1 MKTNHLILQALRH
14 PERLVDF
21 DLPQWDALLKQARLT
36 DTPARLAAR
45 IERAGIEDQLPTKV
59 QDHLVAARAIVDQ
72 HRRISKWE
80 VNRICRALMGSGI
93 HVVLLKGAAYILADL
108 PPGFGRLVSDVDIMV
123 PKDDIFRAE
132 DLLKAAGWK
141 SMKLDAYDQ
150 RYYRQWMHELPPM
163 QHRDRKAVL
172 DVHHTILPESGRV
185 KPDASKLFA
194 ASRTIIESEN
204 GKPAVTVLSPA
215 DMVLHSAAHLFQD
228 GDLAGGLRDIA
239 DLDELMRHFGEHEPD
254 FWETLVPRSKE
265 MDLHRSLYYALRFC
279 KRLLDTPVS
288 AATLAA
294 SREIGKPLWPA
305 APMMDFFA
313 NRALLPE
320 HLGNEYWGSGTA
332 RWMLYVRSH
341 WLRMPPWLLTQHL
354 TRKALRRWFKSDDEK
369 KSAA

>member
-1 MKTNHLILQALRH
+1 MKPTHLILEALRH
-14 PERLVDF
+14 PERLVDL
-21 DLPQWDALLKQARLT
+21 DLPQWDALLKQGRLT
-36 DTPARLAAR
+36 DMPARLAAR
-45 IERAGIEDQLPTKV
+45 IERAGIEDQLPAKV
-59 QDHLVAARAIVDQ
+59 QDHLIAARAIVDQ
-72 HRRISKWE
+72 HRRIAKWE
-80 VNRICRALMGSGI
+80 VNRIRRALLGSGI
-93 HVVLLKGAAYILADL
+93 HLVLLKGAAYIEADL

-132 DLLKAAGWK
+132 DLLKQAGWK

-163 QHRDRKAVL
+163 KHRNRKAVL

-185 KPDASKLFA
+185 KPDAAKLFA
-194 ASRTIIESEN
+194 AARSIVQSEN
-204 GKPAVTVLSPA
+204 GKPAVHTLSPC

-254 FWETLVPRSKE
+254 FWQALVPRSQE
-265 MDLHRSLYYALRFC
+265 MDLHRSLYYAMRFC
-279 KRLLDTPVS
+279 QRLLDTPIPTE
-288 AATLAA
+288 TLAA
-294 SREIGKPLWPA
+294 AQQVGKPLWPA
-305 APMMDFFA
+305 SSMMDFLA

-320 HLGNEYWGSGTA
+320 HLGDQYWGAGAA

-354 TRKALRRWFKSDDEK
+354 TRKAFRRFKKEEK
-369 KSAA
+369 KPAA